1 MFRTVELP
9 DDVAGKLFLHS
20 MPGRNEPF
28 EAARAA
34 IAASDVTQV
43 VCLAPGAEV
52 AERSPDYA
60 RAIES
65 GVPWRHVPHA
75 IPDLGVPDDPGAFRK
90 TVDDAAAALRRG
102 ENVLVHCA
110 AGIGRTG
117 TFAAAVLCR
126 LGMPLPE
133 SRRRVKAAG
142 SSAETREQQAFLETF
157 CGR

>member
-9 DDVAGKLFLHS
+9 DTITGKLFLHS
-20 MPGRNEPF
+20 MPGRSEAF
-28 EAARAA
+28 EAAREA
-34 IAASDVTQV
+34 IVGSGIAQV
-43 VCLAPGAEV
+43 VCLAPNAEV
-52 AERSPDYA
+52 VEKSPDYA

-65 GVPWRHVPHA
+65 GVPWRQVSHA
-75 IPDLGVPDDPGAFRK
+75 IPDYGVPDDVDAFRK

-117 TFAAAVLCR
+117 TFAVAVLCR
-126 LGMPLPE
+126 LGVALPE
-133 SRRRVKAAG
+133 AGSRVKAAG
-142 SSAETREQQAFLETF
+142 SSAETKEQRAFLESI